1 MMEYFLMRYRT
12 LGIDP
17 ETCKKMSRYL
27 EENAEKKIG
36 TRIQRKLRLN
46 TNEKGVKL
54 NGMERMPEYIAGIF
68 RE

>member
-1 MMEYFLMRYRT
+1 
-12 LGIDP
+12 
-17 ETCKKMSRYL
+17 MSRYL